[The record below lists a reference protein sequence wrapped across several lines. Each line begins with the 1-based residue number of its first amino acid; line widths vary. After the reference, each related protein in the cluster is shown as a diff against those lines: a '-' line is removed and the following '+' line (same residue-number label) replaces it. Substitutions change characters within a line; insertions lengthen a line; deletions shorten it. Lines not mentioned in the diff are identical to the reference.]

1 MSDPWFRPYARISY
15 QPATWQGWA
24 VVTAMAAVA
33 VPLGIVSVIYAEAH
47 RLMAWTAGIVAV
59 VSVAVG
65 HGIVVWKMDRDYRR
79 R

>member
-24 VVTAMAAVA
+24 VIAAMAAVA
-33 VPLGIVSVIYAEAH
+33 GPLGIVSVFIAES
-47 RLMAWTAGIVAV
+47 RPVLSWTLGVLAV
-59 VSVAVG
+59 LAVLVG
-65 HGIVVWKMDRDYRR
+65 HGVVVWKMDRDYRR